1 MGKEKSPSFK
11 NMAITG
17 CQIMYSNSLWS
28 QVKWL
33 DIKLKWPISTPGSNH
48 LPYLPAT
55 VEKACSKD
63 SRLIDLVESC
73 TWDIPN
79 PATAIEKVACNPHRC
94 FMGPNG
100 ALNHTEFKWA

>member
-33 DIKLKWPISTPGSNH
+33 DIKL
-48 LPYLPAT
+48 
-55 VEKACSKD
+55 
-63 SRLIDLVESC
+63 IDLVESC

-79 PATAIEKVACNPHRC
+79 PSQSPIVLLLSKRLPAIHIGASWAQ
-94 FMGPNG
+94 MG
-100 ALNHTEFKWA
+100 H

>member
-33 DIKLKWPISTPGSNH
+33 DIKLKWPISTPCSNH

-79 PATAIEKVACNPHRC
+79 PSQSPIVLLLSKRLPAIHIGASWAQ
-94 FMGPNG
+94 MG
-100 ALNHTEFKWA
+100 H